1 MQAKIVTMLLS
12 AMLLSTGV
20 TGTQQIKSTD
30 ITEPITKESE
40 VKYKQESNFTVTI
53 PKKIAL
59 SSGKTAEY
67 AVTVSG
73 SVGANEKVSVTPD
86 NTFTMN
92 EANNR
97 KTAVTGTAT
106 QEDTVW
112 NYEQIETSEV
122 KNGNVTASGL
132 TAGDWSGSLT
142 FNINLNAEYAVGNDV
157 ELTRDNLEE
166 YSIPTEGDVVI
177 PEMVLGSDGMKHK
190 VTSIGAL
197 AFYHNNITS
206 ITLPDS
212 VTSIGYSAFRRC
224 ETLETINMPKNIQ
237 TIQRTTFQECRA
249 LKSIEIPNSVTKIE
263 NGAFSQCTGLTEINM
278 PNSITELED
287 QIFSGCTNLT
297 TAHMSKNITKMGP
310 RIFKGCEK
318 LTHVDMPENATY
330 TGAEMFALCK
340 SLETIE
346 LPDNI
351 TTIELRTFQGCT
363 ALKSIKMPNN
373 VTKIGSDAFKNCT
386 ALKNIEIPNSVTEI
400 RTGAFQNCTSIDD
413 ISIPDSVTTIEGDAF
428 FNVKHITYNGEAT
441 YSPNDTYWGALSMN

>member
-1 MQAKIVTMLLS
+1 M
-12 AMLLSTGV
+12 
-20 TGTQQIKSTD
+20 
-30 ITEPITKESE
+30 
-40 VKYKQESNFTVTI
+40 KYKQESNFTVTI

-86 NTFTMN
+86 STFTMN
-92 EANNR
+92 ETNNR
-97 KTAVTGTAT
+97 KTSVTGTAT

-112 NYEQIETSEV
+112 NYEQIEASEA
-122 KNGNVTASGL
+122 KNGNITASGL
-132 TAGDWSGSLT
+132 TAGNWSGNLT
-142 FNINLNAEYAVGNDV
+142 FNINLDAEYIVGNDV

-166 YSIPTEGDVVI
+166 YNIPTEGDVVI
-177 PEMVLGSDGMKHK
+177 PEIVIGSDGIKHK

-197 AFYHNNITS
+197 AFYHKNITS

-237 TIQRTTFQECRA
+237 TIQRTTFQECQA

-278 PNSITELED
+278 PDSITELEE
-287 QIFSGCTNLT
+287 QIFNGCTNLT
-297 TAHMSKNITKMGP
+297 TAHMSKNITKMGS

-340 SLETIE
+340 SLETID

-363 ALKSIKMPNN
+363 ALKSIKIPDN
-373 VTKIGSDAFKNCT
+373 VTKISDYAFNGCT
-386 ALKNIEIPNSVTEI
+386 AIKNVEIPNSVTKI
-400 RTGAFQNCTSIDD
+400 GTGTFQNCTSIDD
-413 ISIPDSVTTIEGDAF
+413 IFIPNSVTTIDGDAF

-441 YSPNDTYWGALSMN
+441 YLPDYPYWGALSMN